1 MNQERE
7 VIVVGAGPSGATAAT
22 MLAQHGHD
30 VLLLDRQ
37 SFPRDKICGDGIP
50 TGVVEMMGTMGM
62 QAKVEAAEARGDF
75 YRIDQMR
82 LVSPKG
88 HTMDAMLKPG
98 PRGEH
103 CYVAP
108 RKVIDALLQEHA
120 VESGAE
126 FQAAQAQ
133 EPLIEDGRVVGV
145 RAKVGTNG
153 RSHTVD
159 YHAQLVIGA
168 DGVTSAIARGLRTKE
183 EQHVPEHKAV
193 ALRAYIEDIAEVVPN
208 TVEFYLYEDISPGYA
223 WIFSLGNHRANIGL
237 GMRLDQFRQTKR
249 KLEDMLHD
257 FLAMPE
263 IKKRLLN
270 GGKLHDVATWQL
282 NFGSQEGL
290 RFAFDGALLVGD
302 AAGFIN
308 PITGG
313 GIHNGMI
320 SAELAAKTAHEALT
334 AGSTALSQLKIYEQR
349 CRQELWPGLH
359 RSYTY
364 QRILMRFPALIDFL
378 IKRGRDNSQL
388 AKIFLTK
395 L

>member
-1 MNQERE
+1 MNRERE

-22 MLAQHGHD
+22 MLAQKGHD

-50 TGVVEMMGTMGM
+50 TGVIEMMGRMGM
-62 QAKVEAAEARGDF
+62 KDKVEAAEASGDF
-75 YRIDQMR
+75 NRIDQMR

-88 HTMDAMLKPG
+88 HTMDAILKPG
-98 PRGEH
+98 PQGER

-108 RKVIDALLQEHA
+108 RMFIDALLQEHA

-126 FQAAQAQ
+126 FQAAHVQ
-133 EPLIEDGRVVGV
+133 EPLLENGRVVGV

-153 RSHTVD
+153 RTQTVD
-159 YHAQLVIGA
+159 YHSQLVIGA
-168 DGVTSAIARGLRTKE
+168 DGVTSAVARGLRPKE
-183 EQHVPEHKAV
+183 EQHAPEHKAV
-193 ALRAYIEDIAEVVPN
+193 ALRAYIEDIEEVPN

-223 WIFSLGNHRANIGL
+223 WIFSLGNNRANVGL
-237 GMRLDQFRQTKR
+237 GMRLDQFRLTKR
-249 KLEDMLHD
+249 KLEDMLRD
-257 FLAMPE
+257 FLNMPE
-263 IKKRLLN
+263 IKKRLHN
-270 GGKLHDVATWQL
+270 GGKLHDIATWQL

-290 RFAFDGALLVGD
+290 HFAFDGAMLVGD

-320 SAELAAKTAHEALT
+320 SAELAAKSAHEALT
-334 AGSTALSQLKIYEQR
+334 AGSTTLSQLKVYEQR
-349 CRQELWPGLH
+349 CRNELWPSLH

-364 QRILMRFPALIDFL
+364 QRLLMRFPSLVDFL
-378 IKRGRDNSQL
+378 IKRGRENTQL
-388 AKIFLTK
+388 AKIFVTK